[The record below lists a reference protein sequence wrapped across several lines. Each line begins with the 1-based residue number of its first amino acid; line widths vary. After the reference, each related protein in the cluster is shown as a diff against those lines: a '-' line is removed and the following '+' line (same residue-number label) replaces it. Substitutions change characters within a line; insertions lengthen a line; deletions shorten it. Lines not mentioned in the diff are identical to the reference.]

1 MATEN
6 HISSINYNDYVF
18 RRYGKLMKFFDRKLS
33 KFVIY
38 MKKAIVFVSLIWFVI
53 SVFLGNK
60 IEQQIKKETLLS
72 SESSPIQQAK
82 DILDYRIWK
91 EDNFMNLNIIF
102 GVQSDLYEP
111 KGEESSFWDRKN
123 NGLPVFDANFD
134 LSPERN

>member
-60 IEQQIKKETLLS
+60 IEQ
-72 SESSPIQQAK
+72 
-82 DILDYRIWK
+82 
-91 EDNFMNLNIIF
+91 
-102 GVQSDLYEP
+102 
-111 KGEESSFWDRKN
+111 
-123 NGLPVFDANFD
+123 
-134 LSPERN
+134 

>member
-1 MATEN
+1 MATEY
-6 HISSINYNDYVF
+6 HISSIDYNQYVF
-18 RRYGKLMKFFDRKLS
+18 RRYGKLMKFFGRKVS

-53 SVFLGNK
+53 SIFLGNK

-72 SESSPIQQAK
+72 SESNPIQQAK

-111 KGEESSFWDRKN
+111 KGEESSFWERKN